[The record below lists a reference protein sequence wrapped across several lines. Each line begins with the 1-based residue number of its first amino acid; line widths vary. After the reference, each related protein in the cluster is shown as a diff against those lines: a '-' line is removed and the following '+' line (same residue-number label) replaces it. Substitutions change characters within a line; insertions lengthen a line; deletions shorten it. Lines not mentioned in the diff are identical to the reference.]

1 MTAVSGA
8 DTVGETRA
16 PVTAVAGA
24 DTLRSRAH
32 RMGIDTK
39 WVVGTGVAVILSV
52 VGTGVALG
60 VFLLSGVNA
69 RFDDVNARFDDVNA
83 RFDDVNARIDD
94 LRTELIARVDDLR
107 TELTTR
113 IEAVEGSLAGV
124 RTDLRRFDDRLRAV
138 EIAFG
143 QVDQRLETLERL
155 HLPAGDAR

>member
-1 MTAVSGA
+1 
-8 DTVGETRA
+8 
-16 PVTAVAGA
+16 
-24 DTLRSRAH
+24 
-32 RMGIDTK
+32 MGIDTK

-60 VFLLSGVNA
+60 VFLSSG
-69 RFDDVNARFDDVNA
+69 VNA

-107 TELTTR
+107 TELIAR
-113 IEAVEGSLAGV
+113 IEAVEGNLAGV
-124 RTDLRRFDDRLRAV
+124 RTGLRRFDDRLRAV

-155 HLPAGDAR
+155 HLPAGDGAR

>member
-16 PVTAVAGA
+16 PVTAVPGA

-69 RFDDVNARFDDVNA
+69 RFDDVNAR
-83 RFDDVNARIDD
+83 IDD

-107 TELTTR
+107 TELLAR
-113 IEAVEGSLAGV
+113 IEAVEGNLAGV

-138 EIAFG
+138 EIALG

-155 HLPAGDAR
+155 HLPAGDGAR

>member
-1 MTAVSGA
+1 MTAVPGA
-8 DTVGETRA
+8 A
-16 PVTAVAGA
+16 
-24 DTLRSRAH
+24 TLRSRAH

-83 RFDDVNARIDD
+83 RIDD

-113 IEAVEGSLAGV
+113 IEAVEGNLAGV
-124 RTDLRRFDDRLRAV
+124 RTGLRRFDDRLRAV

-143 QVDQRLETLERL
+143 QVDQRLATLEGL
-155 HLPAGDAR
+155 HLPAGDGAR

>member
-16 PVTAVAGA
+16 PVTAVPGA
-24 DTLRSRAH
+24 DTLRSLAH

-39 WVVGTGVAVILSV
+39 WVVGTGAAVILSV

-60 VFLLSGVNA
+60 VFLLSG
-69 RFDDVNARFDDVNA
+69 VNA

-113 IEAVEGSLAGV
+113 IEAVEGNLAGV

-155 HLPAGDAR
+155 HLPAGDGAR

>member
-16 PVTAVAGA
+16 PVTAVPGA

-83 RFDDVNARIDD
+83 RIDD

-113 IEAVEGSLAGV
+113 IEAVEGNLAGV

-155 HLPAGDAR
+155 HLPAGDGAR

>member
-8 DTVGETRA
+8 DIVGEARA
-16 PVTAVAGA
+16 PVTAVPGA

-69 RFDDVNARFDDVNA
+69 RFDDVNAR
-83 RFDDVNARIDD
+83 IDD
-94 LRTELIARVDDLR
+94 LRTELIAR
-107 TELTTR
+107 
-113 IEAVEGSLAGV
+113 IEAVEGNLAGV

-138 EIAFG
+138 EIALG

-155 HLPAGDAR
+155 HLPAGDGAR

>member
-16 PVTAVAGA
+16 PVTAVPGA

-69 RFDDVNARFDDVNA
+69 RFDDVNAR
-83 RFDDVNARIDD
+83 IDD
-94 LRTELIARVDDLR
+94 LRTDLIARVDDLR

-113 IEAVEGSLAGV
+113 IEAVEGNLAGV

-155 HLPAGDAR
+155 HLPAGDGAR

>member
-1 MTAVSGA
+1 M
-8 DTVGETRA
+8 
-16 PVTAVAGA
+16 
-24 DTLRSRAH
+24 H

-69 RFDDVNARFDDVNA
+69 RFDDVNARIDDLRTELNA

-94 LRTELIARVDDLR
+94 LRTELIAR
-107 TELTTR
+107 
-113 IEAVEGSLAGV
+113 IEAVEGNLAGV

-155 HLPAGDAR
+155 HLPAGDGAR

>member
-1 MTAVSGA
+1 
-8 DTVGETRA
+8 
-16 PVTAVAGA
+16 
-24 DTLRSRAH
+24 
-32 RMGIDTK
+32 MGIDTK

-69 RFDDVNARFDDVNA
+69 RFDDVNAR
-83 RFDDVNARIDD
+83 IDD
-94 LRTELIARVDDLR
+94 LRTDLIARVDDLR

-113 IEAVEGSLAGV
+113 IEAVEGNLAGV
-124 RTDLRRFDDRLRAV
+124 RTDLRRFDHRLRAV

-155 HLPAGDAR
+155 HLPAGDGAR